1 MKGKEKEK
9 KSLKKSSSQY
19 NKTQIFELHVTL
31 DKTELPWNNRNLF
44 FLFYLQRF
52 YSDVKNKWI
61 TF

>member
-31 DKTELPWNNRNLF
+31 DKTELP
-44 FLFYLQRF
+44 
-52 YSDVKNKWI
+52 
-61 TF
+61 